1 MFVKLFLNYISN
13 NLVCSFLDDIIEA
26 AKAELPFSNLLSQRE
41 TEQSQKSKE
50 LLDSKQKC
58 ISKPIAIPANGTS
71 PKLPMAKS
79 PQQQIYSTSNESFV
93 FVDLNCPFVCED
105 KIDFFNA
112 PSPTFIMNNSDENG
126 SVSGVA
132 IDRSEELNQV
142 MAELVSQV
150 PEVDSFVG
158 SICIEEEEDADAENE
173 EQ

>member
-1 MFVKLFLNYISN
+1 MDAQPKGV
-13 NLVCSFLDDIIEA
+13 
-26 AKAELPFSNLLSQRE
+26 
-41 TEQSQKSKE
+41 
-50 LLDSKQKC
+50 
-58 ISKPIAIPANGTS
+58 SKPIAIPANVS
-71 PKLPMAKS
+71 NSKAPIAKS

-105 KIDFFNA
+105 KVDFFNA
-112 PSPTFIMNNSDENG
+112 PSPTFIMNNSDETG

-158 SICIEEEEDADAENE
+158 SICIEEEDADVENE
-173 EQ
+173 DQ